1 MDNIQFVIL
10 ALAIGIV
17 IGWLI
22 SEYGQDRQ
30 LMQAEAKVKR
40 QGRTIV
46 RLNDE
51 LARLQQEDKDAFI
64 LAVAELGATEL

>member
-51 LARLQQEDKDAFI
+51 LALLQQEDKDAFI